1 MYKSAYKN
9 TKEIVWCASVSLSF
23 SPSPLL
29 SFSLHP
35 GYGSVIQ
42 FYPGGGPTRAGMENF
57 GFPPHFHQTLHEF
70 PLCKVNAL
78 LAGKLEAEGAEGGP
92 EGAGEPQEERAL
104 DGAEGEEE
112 APEETQEM
120 EVNTEGDESKEKERQ
135 ERRRERKVR
144 TGVEDFSPLV
154 VFGTFFFFSSSSIC
168 RLHYL
173 CMYSVFKECCLSVF
187 FVVVVAQVYEKKVKM
202 EEKKKKLAAT
212 AALLEGRNAD
222 G

>member
-1 MYKSAYKN
+1 
-9 TKEIVWCASVSLSF
+9 
-23 SPSPLL
+23 
-29 SFSLHP
+29 
-35 GYGSVIQ
+35 
-42 FYPGGGPTRAGMENF
+42 MENF

-154 VFGTFFFFSSSSIC
+154 VFGTFFFFFKFFDMSTP
-168 RLHYL
+168 LF
-173 CMYSVFKECCLSVF
+173 MYVFSFQRMLFVCFFCCCCCPGL
-187 FVVVVAQVYEKKVKM
+187 
-202 EEKKKKLAAT
+202 
-212 AALLEGRNAD
+212 
-222 G
+222 